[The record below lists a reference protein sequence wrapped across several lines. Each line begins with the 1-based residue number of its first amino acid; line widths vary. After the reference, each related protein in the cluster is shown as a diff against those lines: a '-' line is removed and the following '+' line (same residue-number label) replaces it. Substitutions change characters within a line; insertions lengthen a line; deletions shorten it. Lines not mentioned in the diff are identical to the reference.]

1 MKSRIKYNQ
10 SIPISKRAWFLILRL
25 VFPALLVGSSLVFL
39 RPNAFNYALLV
50 IYSILALVLFLY
62 PLATRNDSGSFVRS
76 LIIALIS
83 SELLIEGLLVN
94 HAGGNFSPFV
104 LFFIITIV
112 TASLFFHLLG
122 SIVVATLAGL
132 VYSLPIFFDLSA
144 VYAGLIDPAPL
155 AGIGMSSD
163 EAFYT
168 VFLHLCLFYFCAF
181 ISGYL
186 AENLFLTS
194 RELSKIR
201 LETNEILEQMHSGL
215 LTLDAEGRIIYFNQ
229 AAGEILAVDDKRAK
243 GNFIEDVLHS
253 GLKDFSQKLIDAL
266 LNRRPEMRAEINIR
280 HPQKGII
287 PVGLSSS
294 VLTDDE
300 GDVRGLIAVF
310 QDLTEAKKFEARLR
324 ASDRLAA
331 VGRLAAGI
339 AHEIRNPLASISGS
353 VEILKDDL
361 QLSDGDD
368 LRLLELILKESSRLN
383 TILSDFLNFAR
394 VSRAGSARCNLSSV
408 ILEVVALSSTHQQP
422 YQTVQISHNIHRP
435 NIFVG
440 GSEDQIKQVLWNLMV
455 NSFQAFEGKGGRV
468 HVSTRDAESFD
479 GARMLRLEIADDGPG
494 VPADIREKI
503 FEPFFSTKK
512 DGTGLGLPI
521 VARIVDCLGGRI
533 ELEST
538 PDWNTIFVVY
548 LPMMEAEMLIRD
560 IPRGKRVITI
570 DSHSISGA

>member
-1 MKSRIKYNQ
+1 MNSTEKFNQ
-10 SIPISKRAWFLILRL
+10 PIPISKRAWFLVLRL
-25 VFPALLVGSSLVFL
+25 IITALLVGSSLVFL
-39 RPNAFNYALLV
+39 RPIAFNYALMA
-50 IYSILALVLFLY
+50 IYSLLALVLFSY
-62 PLATRNDSGSFVRS
+62 PLAAKNDSGSLIRS

-94 HAGGNFSPFV
+94 HVGGNFSPFV

-112 TASLFFHLLG
+112 TASLFFRLLG
-122 SIVVATLAGL
+122 SIFVATLAGL
-132 VYSLPIFFDLSA
+132 LYALPIFFDLSPI
-144 VYAGLIDPAPL
+144 YAGLIDPAPM
-155 AGIGMSSD
+155 AGTGMWSD

-201 LETNEILEQMHSGL
+201 LETDEILEQMHSGL
-215 LTLDAEGRIIYFNQ
+215 VTLDAQRRIIYFNQ
-229 AAGEILAVDDKRAK
+229 AASDILGIDRRLAK
-243 GNFIEDVLHS
+243 GNNIDDVFHS
-253 GLKDFSQKLIDAL
+253 GLKDFSRKLIGAL
-266 LNRRPEMRAEINIR
+266 HNRRSEMRGEINIR

-287 PVGLSSS
+287 PIGLSSS

-300 GDVRGLIAVF
+300 GMVRGVIGVF

-353 VEILKDDL
+353 VEVLKDDL

-368 LRLLELILKESSRLN
+368 LQLLELILKESSRLN

-394 VSRAGSARCNLSSV
+394 VSRAALSRCNLTSA
-408 ILEVVALSSTHQQP
+408 ILEVVALSSVHQQP
-422 YQTVQISHNIHRP
+422 GQTIQITQNIHRP

-440 GSEDQIKQVLWNLMV
+440 GSEDQIKQILWNLIL
-455 NSFQAFEGKGGRV
+455 NSFQALGRKGRRIQITTG
-468 HVSTRDAESFD
+468 DAESAD
-479 GARMLRLEIADDGPG
+479 GAQMVRLEIADDGPG
-494 VPADIREKI
+494 ISQDIREKI
-503 FEPFFSTKK
+503 FEPFFSTKI

-533 ELEST
+533 ELESSAE
-538 PDWNTIFVVY
+538 WNTVFAIY
-548 LPMMEAEMLIRD
+548 LP
-560 IPRGKRVITI
+560 VIDTVNPASEI
-570 DSHSISGA
+570 AGQSEKVVVNTQSIS

>member
-1 MKSRIKYNQ
+1 MNSAAKYNQ
-10 SIPISKRAWFLILRL
+10 PIPISKRSWFLILRL
-25 VFPALLVGSSLVFL
+25 IIPAFLVGSSLVFL
-39 RPNAFNYALLV
+39 RPITFNYALLT

-62 PLATRNDSGSFVRS
+62 PLTTRNDTGSFIRS

-83 SELLIEGLLVN
+83 SELIIEGLLVN
-94 HAGGNFSPFV
+94 HVGGNFSPFV

-112 TASLFFHLLG
+112 TASLFFRLLG
-122 SIVVATLAGL
+122 SIIVATLAGL
-132 VYSLPIFFDLSA
+132 LYALPIFFDLSPL
-144 VYAGLIDPAPL
+144 YAGLIDPAPM

-168 VFLHLCLFYFCAF
+168 VFLHLCFFYFCAF
-181 ISGYL
+181 VSGYL

-215 LTLDAEGRIIYFNQ
+215 LTLDGEGRIIYFNQ
-229 AAGEILAVDDKRAK
+229 AGGDILAVDQRRAQ
-243 GNFIEDVLHS
+243 GSFVEDVFHP

-266 LNRRPEMRAEINIR
+266 LNRRSETRGEINIR

-287 PVGLSSS
+287 PIGLSFS
-294 VLTDDE
+294 VLADDE
-300 GDVRGLIAVF
+300 GGVRGVIAVF

-353 VEILKDDL
+353 VEVLKDDL

-394 VSRAGSARCNLSSV
+394 VSRSGAGQCNLSSA

-422 YQTVQISHNIHRP
+422 GQTIQIDHNIHRA

-440 GSEDQIKQVLWNLMV
+440 GSEDQIKQILWNLIL
-455 NSFQAFEGKGGRV
+455 NSFQAIERKGSKVQITTG
-468 HVSTRDAESFD
+468 DAESHE
-479 GARMLRLEIADDGPG
+479 GARMVRLVIADDGPG
-494 VPADIREKI
+494 IPQDIREKI
-503 FEPFFSTKK
+503 FEPFFSTKE

-533 ELEST
+533 ELESS
-538 PDWNTIFVVY
+538 PEWNTIFAIY
-548 LPMMEAEMLIRD
+548 LPVMEAITPASD
-560 IPRGKRVITI
+560 ITQPPKKIAINTESV
-570 DSHSISGA
+570 S